1 MNNVDNR
8 IVNLQFN
15 NKDFEK
21 NAAQSI
27 KTCDELEKKLSFKGV
42 NNGLGN
48 LNSWFKSV
56 NNTFTSLSLTIAT
69 IFKPIED
76 GAASAAQA
84 FNPLEEMAVGA
95 LRRIGE
101 EALQTGEKVLRA
113 ITVDQIESG
122 YSKFDEKTQSVQT
135 IMSATGK
142 SIKEV
147 NEQLEK
153 LNWYTDET
161 SYAYTD
167 MTNNI
172 GKFTNAGIELE
183 DAVTAMI
190 GIGNAAGLAGA
201 NVQDASHAMAGMA
214 KAIGQGYMDMMTW
227 NWIQTAHMDTVGFKK
242 ELIAAGEAAG
252 VLKKVGDGAWA
263 AFGDTSEDALVTVA
277 AFDRTLSKSKWLTS
291 DIMIDT
297 LKKYGATTQKIY
309 DAANADDFET
319 PTSELIDQLGIS
331 MDDLGL
337 KAFRASQ
344 EAKTFTDA
352 IEAVKDAVSTGWMKS
367 FETIIGNYEQAKV
380 VWTDLAN
387 WLYDVV
393 AESGNARNKLLE
405 EWRDDWTFGLNELGG
420 REYLFEGIYEIFKTL
435 TEYIHAVGD
444 AFTKVFGEDWDATL
458 LYNITQGIHD
468 FAQALAQTVENGV
481 FDYETKGT
489 IKWFITTAEQIFWI
503 LKRIGETI
511 SNVTM
516 VFGKAITEAFGFKS
530 VTDAFSESW
539 EDAATAIDSNATK
552 IGKVLYRVF
561 HSVNAFITKTFYGED
576 AEKRIAKVA
585 NDVGSIIKDLKDIFI
600 SVATSIAKAIGTIN
614 SSFGEITYNSA
625 EGLLS
630 FIKLITSNIL
640 KLVSATN
647 AVTGTTKVTDI
658 FVGVLNICK
667 GIVSFLKIGKN
678 IATFIFKTVSTFV
691 NEIKKKVSESG
702 IVDVLT
708 TEILEL
714 GNAVKRIFT
723 AISGQSEKLKDNA
736 DDSERSFGWVTLIAD
751 VMIDAINVITKLIPL
766 ATKLANKVAGFIESI
781 KLFIQGEEPNSTGE
795 KKNTIVDILKH
806 SIETIFDEVDGGKVT
821 DGAKKFSGSV
831 FEGIFNGITN
841 AIKNL
846 NIDWGKVGRFAA
858 FIGFLTGMVLLDASL
873 YKLFRMFTGIG
884 GIFGGVNE
892 FITGVVGVV
901 TSVQKY
907 ISTMSILDQM
917 KTLALAIAILSG
929 AVWLLA
935 QLPREALARGIVA
948 LGLIATIFGVLMKVL
963 NTSAPL
969 INHQTGANNS
979 ILAGAFSNSSLV
991 KVGTGRFGLAAMIFG
1006 LVAFVMAVVHAIN
1019 SLSKLSVGSV
1029 LKGLGT
1035 IIVISGMLTVMI
1047 LALSLMAKRVQDVYT
1062 SDLTTI
1068 AGTTKKINQSK
1079 ASNYF
1084 LTLSATIVSIAVA
1097 VLAFAAALNSIA
1109 VVAQKNPEGFWKAC
1123 LAFIGIMVFFS
1134 AFVAFLAG
1142 VDIVAKKNFDISG
1155 IEKKLLVAASAM
1167 VVIAVAFN
1175 LLTIPL
1181 LILSKLQKVGVDLNG
1196 IMLTVFEYV
1205 GIITAFIGALSIIGT
1220 QTKTVDMLKSVG
1232 ALLAVAVVM
1241 NILVVPLKSMAK
1253 LQMNN
1258 VDFEALF
1265 IDIMKYIGGILAIMM
1280 ILTYFM
1286 KSMTA
1291 SDVAKA
1297 SGIFLVAA
1305 LAVIAITNP
1314 LAKLGLLQLSGV
1326 DYDSLIGNIIL
1337 LIGTVAG
1344 IALALAG
1351 FTKAFNAKSMLVASG
1366 SLLVV
1371 SMAISMII
1379 KSLKSLSEYPDLTTL
1394 GGIAIILVVM
1404 AGVLAGLMA
1413 LSKSLDNSASLLKIA
1428 ASMVV
1433 MSVAVIAIAGAFA
1446 ILNKYASGLKWSTI
1460 GQVATIIGVLTV
1472 ALVALGAAATYI
1484 NGVLP
1489 VMSAVA
1495 SILTALAIVIASFGI
1510 TLLLVAKALPIITN
1524 NLPLFMDTVKD
1535 AANAMEDHIGV
1546 FLIAAGVII
1555 ALTALVT
1562 VLLITF
1568 VKNLPGLLS
1577 TLDTFINSIA
1587 EMSLRGKAVTAAFV
1601 LALAWG
1607 LAEAT
1612 PEVMDAI
1619 EVAIGLI
1626 LERLGQIVGW
1636 LVDGLLKLI
1645 IQLLHGLA
1653 DAIRENAGAILFAI
1667 VDILEAIGELLVD
1680 AIAVTLGNLAN
1691 LIAAAIMAIGDKVKH
1706 PEKTF
1711 AEAYE
1716 EAFTGLT
1723 ESMGDSITA
1732 FKEAAKLGMVDLQ
1745 DYFSGLGY
1753 SAEIKPFG
1761 DPEDAEKQGGEFFD
1775 KLIAGGKKAV
1785 ADAGDK
1791 LGVNEELQKLKDK
1804 LLGGELISSEEFTKL
1819 FNMEGFDI
1827 TKQLDLESFMNQN
1840 MPDLNMDSFKNF
1852 NLAES
1857 AFTDLSDT
1865 VIDGSADM
1873 ELATVNLTDTVG
1885 DETGEWVND
1894 VATNSADAETALA
1907 DGVDKLE
1914 LVVNNRQDNFREAGK
1929 NLIGA
1934 LQEGVDEKWESVSGI
1949 IKSKFQKLADD
1960 IKDILSKDNLYS
1972 DISPVINADDPYK
1985 YVASNRP
1992 TTATTQTDSVQAAA
2006 TEMNNLQNTIVVN
2019 NTRLENLVRL
2029 TNDKLDSVIS
2039 GNDIFHKSFSAYRN
2053 EQKDLSVYM
2062 DSGALVGAIAEDMSN
2077 ELVKIANRGTRSGG

>member
-42 NNGLGN
+42 NSGLGN

-56 NNTFTSLSLTIAT
+56 NNTFTSLSLTITA

-113 ITVDQIESG
+113 IAVDQIESG
-122 YSKFDEKTQSVQT
+122 YGKFDEKTQSVQT

-172 GKFTNAGIELE
+172 GKFTNAGVELE

-201 NVQDASHAMAGMA
+201 NVQDASHAMAGFA
-214 KAIGQGYMDMMTW
+214 KAMGQGYMDMMTW

-252 VLKKVGDGAWA
+252 VLKKVGDGTWA
-263 AFGDTSEDALVTVA
+263 AFGDTSENALVTVA

-291 DIMIDT
+291 DIMINT

-309 DAANADDFET
+309 DAAKADDFET

-331 MDDLGL
+331 MEDLGL

-420 REYLFEGIYEIFKTL
+420 REYLFEGIYEIFKTIQ
-435 TEYIHAVGD
+435 EYINAIGE
-444 AFTKVFGEDWDATL
+444 AFKKVFGEDWDATL
-458 LYNITQGIHD
+458 LYNITQGVHD

-585 NDVGSIIKDLKDIFI
+585 SDVGSIIKDLKDIFI

-691 NEIKKKVSESG
+691 NEIKKKVSASG

-714 GNAVKRIFT
+714 SNAVKRIFT

-751 VMIDAINVITKLIPL
+751 VMIDAINIITKLIPL

-781 KLFIQGEEPNSTGE
+781 KLFIQGEEPDNTGE

-892 FITGVVGVV
+892 FITGIVGVV

-963 NTSAPL
+963 TASGPIINYSNTNNGME
-969 INHQTGANNS
+969 INP
-979 ILAGAFSNSSLV
+979 V
-991 KVGTGRFGLAAMIFG
+991 KIGSGRFGLAAIIMG
-1006 LVAFVMAVVHAIN
+1006 LAAFVLSITDAVQSIATIPIGA
-1019 SLSKLSVGSV
+1019 LI
-1029 LKGLGT
+1029 KGLGSV
-1035 IIVISGMLTVMI
+1035 IVISAVLLGLIIAFTT
-1047 LALSLMAKRVQDVYT
+1047 LAKEVQDTYT
-1062 SDLTTI
+1062 SDITTL
-1068 AGTTKKINQSK
+1068 AGTSKINKSK

-1084 LTLSATIVSIAVA
+1084 LTLSATIISIAVA
-1097 VLAFAAALNSIA
+1097 VLAFATALNSIA

-1142 VDIVAKKNFDISG
+1142 VDIVAKKNFDVSG

-1196 IMLTVFEYV
+1196 IMITVFEYV

-1258 VDFEALF
+1258 VDFDALF
-1265 IDIMKYIGGILAIMM
+1265 IDIMEYIGGILAIMT

-1428 ASMVV
+1428 TSMVV

-1524 NLPLFMDTVKD
+1524 NLPLFMETVKD

-1723 ESMGDSITA
+1723 DSMGDSITA

-1804 LLGGELISSEEFTKL
+1804 LLGGELISSDEFTKL
-1819 FNMEGFDI
+1819 FNMDGFDI

-1873 ELATVNLTDTVG
+1873 ELATVDLTNTVG

-1894 VATNSADAETALA
+1894 IATNSADAETALA

-2062 DSGALVGAIAEDMSN
+2062 DSGALVGAIAEDMSS